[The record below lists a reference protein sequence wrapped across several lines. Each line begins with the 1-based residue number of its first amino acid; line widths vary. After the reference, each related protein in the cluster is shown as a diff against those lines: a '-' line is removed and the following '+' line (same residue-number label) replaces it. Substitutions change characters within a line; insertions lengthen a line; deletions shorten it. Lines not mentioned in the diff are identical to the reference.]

1 MSKYLLSFLLL
12 LPAWLPALGA
22 ERSEGAA
29 RAIAARVAADLGAR
43 VAAPVPG
50 VSGKGLAAAHS
61 AFYAFNLAGDSGYV
75 LVAADDRLPDVVGYS
90 TRGAFTS
97 SGSNPSLS
105 FLLAAY
111 RRTVAAVQGGDA
123 ATTARVAR
131 LKALRASASEPVAPL
146 LTTTWNQYAPYNAL
160 CPAISGGSALLGGRA
175 AAGCVPTAL
184 GQILYYHRWPAA
196 LGADIPAYV
205 TATQGLSVAGA
216 ACGTAYA
223 WDQMAPSY
231 SADATSAEV
240 APCATLLFDLG
251 RSLQAD
257 YNDGGNGE
265 TAADGDCFPLI
276 HYFDYDAD
284 RLAKVRRS
292 RFLLDDWC
300 ALIDGELRAARPVF
314 YEAFG
319 RYEEDGELHTE
330 GHAFVLDGLNAAGL
344 YHVNWGWGGADDGY
358 FDIEAMVGDGIT
370 WNLEADCMVGLAPD
384 NHRADAPLVS
394 RLALYHRPTATGHRS
409 WCTVDGERTAAHEPF
424 TGRISYCWHN
434 ADSLAFRGYV
444 ALAVRGA
451 DGSFSLI
458 SAPRLDSV
466 ASGEYLERDTLT
478 FSYAFPQGA
487 TLVYG
492 VVSYDGQTWLPALD
506 NDKFAY
512 EFRATATTLQP
523 ENLNLDGA
531 IAVINPDTVQ
541 MADGQPLFSLT
552 VGRSYNY
559 ALTLRNTSAT
569 KAVSER
575 TLHLYCYEQSTRRT
589 VSLRRSFTVSLA
601 AGDSL
606 VLPFTFTPTTA
617 GRQYLYAY
625 DFDTGTRLLQP
636 WALAQT
642 VSAVRRATQPAAR
655 VVGGR
660 GVLTLQGFAG
670 RRVHIYD
677 VSGRLMATRL
687 VSGPTVTIAL
697 PAGLYVVAG
706 RKVRVR

>member
-1 MSKYLLSFLLL
+1 MSKYLLSLLLL

-29 RAIAARVAADLGAR
+29 RLIAARVAAGWGAR
-43 VAAPVPG
+43 VAMSAPT
-50 VSGKGLAAAHS
+50 VSSKGLAAARS
-61 AFYAFNLAGDSGYV
+61 AFYVFNLAGDSGYV

-90 TRGAFTS
+90 TRGAFAS
-97 SGSNPSLS
+97 SGPNPSLS

-111 RRTVAAVQGGDA
+111 QRTVAAVQGGDA

-131 LKALRASASEPVAPL
+131 LKALRATSSEPVAPL

-160 CPAISGGSALLGGRA
+160 CPAISGGSSLLGGRA
-175 AAGCVPTAL
+175 SAGCVPTAL

-216 ACGTAYA
+216 ARGTAYA
-223 WDQMAPSY
+223 WDQMKTSY
-231 SADATSAEV
+231 PADATSAEV

-251 RSLQAD
+251 RSLRAD

-265 TAADGDCFPLI
+265 TAADGDCYPLI
-276 HYFDYDAD
+276 HYFNYDAD
-284 RLAKVRRS
+284 LLAKVRRS
-292 RFLLDDWC
+292 HFLLDDWC
-300 ALIDGELRAARPVF
+300 ALINGELRAARPVF
-314 YEAFG
+314 YEALG
-319 RYEEDGELHTE
+319 RYEEDGELLTE
-330 GHAFVLDGLNAAGL
+330 GHAFVLDGLNAAGQ

-358 FDIEAMVGDGIT
+358 FDIEAMMGDGIT
-370 WNLEADCMVGLAPD
+370 WNLEADCMVGLVPAN
-384 NHRADAPLVS
+384 NHADAPLVS
-394 RLALYHRPTATGHRS
+394 RLSLYHRPSATGHHS
-409 WCTVDGERTAAHEPF
+409 WCGVDGERAAAHEPF
-424 TGRISYCWHN
+424 TGRISYCWYN

-458 SAPRLDSV
+458 STPRFDSV
-466 ASGEYLERDTLT
+466 ASGEYLERDTLA
-478 FSYAFPQGA
+478 FSYAFPQGT

-512 EFRATATTLQP
+512 EFCATPTTLQVA
-523 ENLNLDGA
+523 NLNLDGA
-531 IAVINPDTVQ
+531 IAITNPDAVQ

-559 ALTLRNTSAT
+559 TLTLRNTAAT
-569 KAVSER
+569 KAISER

-636 WALAQT
+636 WALVQT
-642 VSAVRRATQPAAR
+642 VSAVERTAQPSVRAI
-655 VVGGR
+655 GGR
-660 GVLTLQGFAG
+660 GALTLQGFGG
-670 RRVHIYD
+670 RRVCIYD
-677 VSGRLMATRL
+677 VSGRLVATRF
-687 VSGPTVTIAL
+687 VAADVATIAL

-706 RKVRVR
+706 CKVRVR